1 MKKIL
6 QSLMTLVMLLGITQL
21 GQAQTTY
28 SVTVEWGIPGAV
40 QLKTAGKIIEGIP
53 ADATSYTVTST
64 DQWFSVVI
72 LPNYGYEFVSWIDP
86 TTQTEKKS
94 TSISGIYK
102 FSGETVK
109 VNLNK
114 VEFDQTFNLKV
125 VNGADAITVAKFNET
140 DANFL
145 ALLKEG
151 DNTIP
156 YASTKN
162 KKVDLQT
169 AYGTSIYSV
178 TQNGATLAP
187 RFATTPNSY
196 QFEVAP
202 GDNIE
207 VTVFDPATLGSDVEL
222 TLDIPAGMEKVVKN
236 IRNWTTSKFI
246 ESEIA
251 DGKLTVASKSD
262 LQFNLD
268 ATNYTINGVTYDGT
282 ALEVKGDE
290 YPYVRF
296 EADKTGV
303 VKFDVAE
310 REYGT
315 RTITAY
321 VVNPEG
327 VKIIAGNGLDGV
339 ELPLENGEDVAEEIV
354 LKQASE
360 SGAVLD
366 GAYTIP
372 AGTAKKYTLTYSLRY
387 AGIQVTEKEGYF
399 INHTRGANLSSVIES
414 GYSGETIYVVAAPTA
429 PDSKAWVYYAG
440 EENMVRINSSSKY
453 GAMGMF
459 SPKPG
464 YNEYSFN
471 LEYDAPVTIRP
482 LGGLVGS
489 GNNL

>member
-178 TQNGATLAP
+178 TQNGTTLSP
-187 RFATTPNSY
+187 RFATTP
-196 QFEVAP
+196 Q
-202 GDNIE
+202 
-207 VTVFDPATLGSDVEL
+207 
-222 TLDIPAGMEKVVKN
+222 
-236 IRNWTTSKFI
+236 
-246 ESEIA
+246 
-251 DGKLTVASKSD
+251 
-262 LQFNLD
+262 Q
-268 ATNYTINGVTYDGT
+268 
-282 ALEVKGDE
+282 
-290 YPYVRF
+290 
-296 EADKTGV
+296 
-303 VKFDVAE
+303 
-310 REYGT
+310 
-315 RTITAY
+315 
-321 VVNPEG
+321 
-327 VKIIAGNGLDGV
+327 
-339 ELPLENGEDVAEEIV
+339 
-354 LKQASE
+354 
-360 SGAVLD
+360 
-366 GAYTIP
+366 
-372 AGTAKKYTLTYSLRY
+372 
-387 AGIQVTEKEGYF
+387 
-399 INHTRGANLSSVIES
+399 LSV
-414 GYSGETIYVVAAPTA
+414 
-429 PDSKAWVYYAG
+429 
-440 EENMVRINSSSKY
+440 
-453 GAMGMF
+453 
-459 SPKPG
+459 
-464 YNEYSFN
+464 
-471 LEYDAPVTIRP
+471 
-482 LGGLVGS
+482 
-489 GNNL
+489 

>member
-196 QFEVAP
+196 
-202 GDNIE
+202 
-207 VTVFDPATLGSDVEL
+207 
-222 TLDIPAGMEKVVKN
+222 
-236 IRNWTTSKFI
+236 
-246 ESEIA
+246 
-251 DGKLTVASKSD
+251 
-262 LQFNLD
+262 
-268 ATNYTINGVTYDGT
+268 
-282 ALEVKGDE
+282 
-290 YPYVRF
+290 
-296 EADKTGV
+296 
-303 VKFDVAE
+303 
-310 REYGT
+310 
-315 RTITAY
+315 
-321 VVNPEG
+321 
-327 VKIIAGNGLDGV
+327 
-339 ELPLENGEDVAEEIV
+339 
-354 LKQASE
+354 
-360 SGAVLD
+360 
-366 GAYTIP
+366 
-372 AGTAKKYTLTYSLRY
+372 
-387 AGIQVTEKEGYF
+387 
-399 INHTRGANLSSVIES
+399 
-414 GYSGETIYVVAAPTA
+414 
-429 PDSKAWVYYAG
+429 
-440 EENMVRINSSSKY
+440 
-453 GAMGMF
+453 
-459 SPKPG
+459 
-464 YNEYSFN
+464 
-471 LEYDAPVTIRP
+471 
-482 LGGLVGS
+482 
-489 GNNL
+489 